1 MKYTCG
7 VIKDLLP
14 LYLDGVCS
22 EESKKAIETHLSEC
36 SDCKEFYT
44 AMREADRMEIDTRS
58 AERERQKAASFQT
71 VKKKLLRKQIIA
83 AFASVAVLV
92 VIVFAAVNILKSAAV
107 DVVEYEDNISVS
119 MADGSI
125 IGRLQGSRINQMRC
139 KRVTVTTEGQEEN
152 YLFFYVAE
160 TKWDRLT
167 TSFDVFSECTLCFS
181 DKGAEQIDAVYYY
194 TGEYKGIE
202 TMSREELQ
210 TVIDASVI
218 LWQK

>member
-1 MKYTCG
+1 MKYICDM
-7 VIKDLLP
+7 IQDLLP

-36 SDCKEFYT
+36 SGCKEFYT
-44 AMREADRMEIDTRS
+44 AMREADGMEINTLS
-58 AERERQKAASFQT
+58 ADRERQKAASFQT
-71 VKKKLLRKQIIA
+71 VKKKLLKKQIIA
-83 AFASVAVLV
+83 AFASVAVLA
-92 VIVFAAVNILKSAAV
+92 VIVFASVSILKSAAV

-125 IGRLQGSRINQMRC
+125 IGRLQGSRINQMEC
-139 KRVTVTTEGQEEN
+139 KRVTVTTEGREEI
-152 YLFFYVAE
+152 YLFFYVAD

-202 TMSREELQ
+202 TMSKEELQ

>member
-1 MKYTCG
+1 MKYTCDM
-7 VIKDLLP
+7 IQDLLP

-36 SDCKEFYT
+36 SECKEFYT
-44 AMREADRMEIDTRS
+44 VMREADGMEIDTHS

-83 AFASVAVLV
+83 AFTSVAILV
-92 VIVFAAVNILKSAAV
+92 VIVSATISILKGTIDIA
-107 DVVEYEDNISVS
+107 EYENNISVS
-119 MADGSI
+119 MVDGNL
-125 IGRLQGSRINQMRC
+125 IGRLQGSRICQMST
-139 KRVTVTTEGQEEN
+139 KRVTITIEGREEN
-152 YLFFYVAE
+152 YLFFYMAD

-167 TSFDVFSECTLCFS
+167 TSFDVFSERTLCFS
-181 DKGAEQIDAVYYY
+181 DKGADQIDGVYYF
-194 TGEYKGIE
+194 TGDYADIE
-202 TMSREELQ
+202 SMSNEELQ